1 MNNNNNIFNNNSSRN
16 NNTLMLVIKIVIF
29 LAIMY
34 GIYWLYSFY
43 SDRKVRMKDS
53 REMIKN
59 AKNAKNYSL
68 VKAKDIPTSSFS
80 NEYAISF
87 WVYLDDYNYKFKK
100 PKNVLLKGRKDGS
113 NGNPEIYFEPINNNM
128 VVKIK
133 LQSET
138 INDTF
143 RDTSD
148 VDGFGDVMASDVMET
163 EHQNF
168 NDVLNMISTNNAS
181 NSTVEYG
188 NDFFS
193 MISGNVIENFQ
204 SNSNL
209 EEETSEVEDETNEE
223 QENNNNNNSSA
234 SNNNNNTKPI
244 SQPELTGYDTCT
256 LDNVKLQRW
265 THIVVS
271 VYNNIV
277 DIYYDGKLKKSCV
290 LKGFPEPN
298 TNDLHLSLDGGF
310 SGKIAKMNY
319 INAAI
324 NQNEAYSI
332 YRVGPVYRAG
342 LWDTISG
349 WFM

>member
-1 MNNNNNIFNNNSSRN
+1 MNNNNNIFNNSSRN
-16 NNTLMLVIKIVIF
+16 NDTLMLVIKIVIF

-43 SDRKVRMKDS
+43 SNRKVRMKDS

-59 AKNAKNYSL
+59 VKNAKNYSL

-100 PKNVLLKGRKDGS
+100 AKNVLLKGKRDGS

-138 INDTF
+138 YNDGF
-143 RDTSD
+143 ADTTSNI
-148 VDGFGDVMASDVMET
+148 DGFGDVMASDVTAT
-163 EHQNF
+163 EHQDF
-168 NDVLNMISTNNAS
+168 NDVLNMISTNNAT
-181 NSTVEYG
+181 NSTVEFG
-188 NDFFS
+188 NNFFS
-193 MISGNVIENFQ
+193 MVSGNVVESFQ
-204 SNSNL
+204 NNNNL
-209 EEETSEVEDETNEE
+209 EEETNEVGDENDEE
-223 QENNNNNNSSA
+223 LENNNNNNA
-234 SNNNNNTKPI
+234 SNNNNNKTV

-332 YRVGPVYRAG
+332 YRVGPVYRAS